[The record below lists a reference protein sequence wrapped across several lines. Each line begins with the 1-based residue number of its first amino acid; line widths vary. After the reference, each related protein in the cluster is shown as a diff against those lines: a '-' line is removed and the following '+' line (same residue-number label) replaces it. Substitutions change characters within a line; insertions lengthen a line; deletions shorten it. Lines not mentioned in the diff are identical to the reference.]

1 MAFRPARLPLAWR
14 SARAFRVAL
23 SLGFE
28 AVFALLFPAPKNR
41 VFQTLERPAK
51 GIHGVPPAASAE
63 MPFVSTFNFG
73 PPSTPLAEYAP
84 PTRLTPGTGG
94 QRRQG
99 SASETTS
106 PHRCPGPTP
115 APARGTPVNSSE
127 ATSSSSGSSP
137 LSSQHQI
144 PRQFKTEFC
153 LHRGACRHGERC
165 RFAHTAEELRPR

>member
-14 SARAFRVAL
+14 SVRAFCVAL
-23 SLGFE
+23 EFGVRKPFSPFYS
-28 AVFALLFPAPKNR
+28 
-41 VFQTLERPAK
+41 RPGKWSFSKACQRDK
-51 GIHGVPPAASAE
+51 RRAAAAFAE

-94 QRRQG
+94 QRRHG

-115 APARGTPVNSSE
+115 APARGTPANASE
-127 ATSSSSGSSP
+127 ATSSSSDSSP

>member
-1 MAFRPARLPLAWR
+1 MAFRPSRLPLAWR
-14 SARAFRVAL
+14 SVRALCVLWR
-23 SLGFE
+23 LGFE
-28 AVFALLFPAPKNR
+28 AVFAFYIRPEKSISTP
-41 VFQTLERPAK
+41 ERPSEGSEAC
-51 GIHGVPPAASAE
+51 AAALRAE

-94 QRRQG
+94 QRRHG

-115 APARGTPVNSSE
+115 APARGTPLNASE
-127 ATSSSSGSSP
+127 TTSSSSDSSP

-144 PRQFKTEFC
+144 PRQFKTELC
-153 LHRGACRHGERC
+153 LHRGACHYGERC